1 MDPLDFSASAEERL
15 RGGDRKIETCL
26 LLETLRLP
34 EAEKI
39 ALALADDFR
48 GANIGIYRFL
58 CDIAASEQPSY

>member
-1 MDPLDFSASAEERL
+1 M
-15 RGGDRKIETCL
+15 
-26 LLETLRLP
+26 ETLRLP